1 MKKILLSL
9 LLVFNLTNVFCQQGR
24 KTSAYFFTQYN
35 KTLEDITK
43 PNNPWSLGIGFQ
55 LLINNKTKFKPAIEV
70 TGDLYLE
77 DDKVLR
83 TDDSATPLNDL
94 GEMVNLFVGT
104 MFVPAKNIYVSFL
117 LGPSFL
123 GGETHFGIKPSV
135 GFFFPNNRRWTAKL
149 SYIDIFNR
157 DKKTGQDFTS
167 ISMAV
172 GVRLF

>member
-1 MKKILLSL
+1 
-9 LLVFNLTNVFCQQGR
+9 LVFSLTNIFGQSEK

-35 KTLEDITK
+35 KTLKDLSKE
-43 PNNPWSLGIGFQ
+43 NNPWSLGIGFQ
-55 LLINNKTKFKPAIEV
+55 LLVNNKTKFKPAIEV

-83 TDDSATPLNDL
+83 TDASGTPLNDL

-104 MFVPAKNIYVSFL
+104 IFIPAKNIYVSFM

-135 GFFFPNNRRWTAKL
+135 GFFFPKNRQWTAKL

-157 DKKTGQDFTS
+157 DKESGQDFTS
-167 ISMAV
+167 VSIAV
-172 GVRLF
+172 GVKLF